1 MSPGEQTDQLSIS
14 RVRIAELQSEL
25 TALQQRLAASEERFR
40 LLADATPVMI
50 WMADPAG
57 LCTFFNRA
65 WLEFRGRTLE
75 EEVGNQW
82 VEGVHPDERTLCL
95 ETFMKC
101 LSTRRIFHL
110 QFRLQRD
117 RGKYRWVEGTGL
129 PRYEGLGE
137 FAGFV
142 GTAVDIDDRKHNIF
156 NPDEASVRK
165 VMGLTE
171 REREVLSLIAAG
183 KSTKDAAL
191 DLGISYKTCDSH
203 RSRIL
208 EKLGI
213 HNTAGMVRYAIRSGL
228 LEP

>member
-1 MSPGEQTDQLSIS
+1 MSPGEQTDRLTIS
-14 RVRIAELQSEL
+14 KVRLAELQSEL
-25 TALQQRLAASEERFR
+25 TSLQQRLAASEERFR
-40 LLADATPVMI
+40 FLADAAPIMI
-50 WMADPAG
+50 WMADREG

-75 EEVGNQW
+75 QEAGNQW
-82 VEGVHPDERTLCL
+82 MEGVHPEDRSACL
-95 ETFMKC
+95 EHFMKC
-101 LSTRRIFHL
+101 VSTHRVFRL

-117 RGKYRWVEGTGL
+117 NGKYRWVEGTGL

-137 FAGFV
+137 FVGFV

-156 NPDEASVRK
+156 NPDENSVRK
-165 VMGLTE
+165 VMALTE
-171 REREVLSLIAAG
+171 REREVLILIAAG

-191 DLGISYKTCDSH
+191 ELGISYKTCDSH

-213 HNTAGMVRYAIRSGL
+213 HNTAGMVRHAIRSGL